1 MPTLAMMI
9 APTCSPLSRF
19 ANAILVVA
27 AILTVSA
34 CAPATRVTLLPQANG
49 QPSAVVVTTAKGSQV
64 VANPYEVA
72 EIRKDG
78 ALELTLT
85 NAAEVAK
92 AHPQLLAMQPA
103 APESFVLEFEPGSST
118 LTAESQGRLPDVIR
132 AAQGRAG
139 GEIVVTGHTDRQ
151 GTLEANDALSLQRA
165 QAVRELLIGQG
176 FKPELIDAV
185 GRGEREPVV
194 PTEDEVVEPRNRRAE
209 VIVR

>member
-1 MPTLAMMI
+1 MMTFSTRSLRCRLATLSLFTTAVL
-9 APTCSPLSRF
+9 AL
-19 ANAILVVA
+19 
-27 AILTVSA
+27 SA

-49 QPSAVVVTTAKGSQV
+49 EPSAVVVTTARGSQV
-64 VANPYEVA
+64 VTKPYDVA
-72 EIRKDG
+72 QITKDG
-78 ALELTLT
+78 ALELTQT
-85 NAAEVAK
+85 TAADVAK
-92 AHPQLLAMQPA
+92 AHPQLLALQPA
-103 APESFVLEFEPGSST
+103 APESFVLEFQPGSST
-118 LTAESQGRLPDVIR
+118 LTPESQTRLPEVIK

-165 QAVRELLIGQG
+165 QAVRDLLIGQG
-176 FKPELIDAV
+176 FKPELIEAV